1 MMDTILEVRY
11 LAIKWSDQN
20 TAIKI
25 DESIDSIPIERL
37 GLDKFF
43 MQSVAFTKVYYYLGF
58 CLKDDVKHTP
68 YFISDNKRQ
77 ELISFKSPQTNKVWW
92 IQSSGWD
99 SKKKCHLSE
108 VYRTAGY
115 LNLVIQ
121 NSEVIIQNNY
131 IDFTAEELEHYLSD
145 FKNDLWMLVVDKN
158 NPVTANLNW
167 GAPSFFNE
175 KLISLFKDFAEHC
188 EELIKQ
194 PNMYL
199 SERLKTLPI
208 KKVKPVPKTF
218 REVLVNPVRKTAV
231 SRDFYE
237 SYDTPENRY
246 IFYCASRLFYLLKSF
261 QRLSE
266 SQINL
271 FNIKLEKEFRWQ
283 NKLSNIDEKR
293 VNKDVLEYEI
303 KTLNRSLDE
312 LENLKTKQIPP
323 SKTVK
328 ITLGQRYTYPG
339 QPDHT
344 FFIESINGVPKS
356 EFKKEWNLDSVLI
369 SFDQLVRNSKFD
381 INLFEKNVSSF
392 SFWGEFDPPEPQ
404 QFLTGRRYRRY
415 IIEELIFLD
424 FDISTTDLAKEK
436 NRLVQRHQELE
447 AKGWV
452 EPLSSNEKKYNK
464 KELNTISRKIDVLS
478 KARSDVE
485 SFKLSL
491 PFVINRFKKVIKTL
505 ETFKVKKSSSFPNSM
520 VFIQN
525 PIYAGCKSLFK
536 EIINSN
542 NLDSGLLNAMMQID
556 EISLVNTS
564 NLYERWCL
572 VQIIKTLKDEYN
584 FIPQQRWKEI
594 LVKSILNSKNVKNV
608 ELIFKSQSGAQEIK
622 LTYEKVL
629 PSGKRPDFVLDLYF
643 ENDTEFNTPK
653 RRLVLDAKLK
663 DFRQTGHDKLINQL
677 YFPLDGTDNNKPVY
691 ERHKNYSEDY
701 TNQVFIIHPKPRV
714 IEYPTSP
721 LGWGYYCDYG
731 QSGKRDFK
739 YGGIFLSPSFEHPHS
754 IDNLKRL
761 IGLYL
766 QRYFVEP
773 IEDISDRGFK
783 WKYLFCISC
792 GNQAAEDFKL
802 IESKTGTSIH
812 RNTKWET
819 TCLKC
824 NHFTLLTLCYEC
836 RKPNQPIFKNG
847 FKWTYN
853 SPRAEEIS
861 NLVCS
866 NCESFL

>member
-1 MMDTILEVRY
+1 MDTILEVRY
-11 LAIKWSDQN
+11 LAIKWSDED

-25 DESIDSIPIERL
+25 DESRDIIPIEKISSN
-37 GLDKFF
+37 KFF

-58 CLKDDVKHTP
+58 YLKDDVKHIP
-68 YFISDNKRQ
+68 YFITDGKRK
-77 ELISFKSPQTNKVWW
+77 ELTPFRSPQTNKVWW

-121 NSEVIIQNNY
+121 NSEVVIQNNY

-145 FKNDLWMLVVDKN
+145 FKNDLWMLILDKN
-158 NPVTANLNW
+158 NPVTANLSR
-167 GAPSFFNE
+167 GVPSFFND
-175 KLISLFKDFAEHC
+175 KIISLLKEFIEHC
-188 EELIKQ
+188 EELLKQ
-194 PNMYL
+194 PNMHL
-199 SERLKTLPI
+199 SERLNTLPI
-208 KKVKPVPKTF
+208 KKVKPVPRTF
-218 REVLVNPVRKTAV
+218 REVLVNPIRKTAA

-246 IFYCASRLFYLLKSF
+246 IFYCVSRVFYLLKSF

-266 SQINL
+266 SQISL
-271 FNIKLEKEFRWQ
+271 FNMKLEKELRWYE
-283 NKLSNIDEKR
+283 KLSTIEKKT
-293 VNKDVLEYEI
+293 VNKDVLKYEI
-303 KTLNRSLDE
+303 STLKKSLNN
-312 LENLKTKQIPP
+312 LESLKIKQITQP
-323 SKTVK
+323 KIVK

-344 FFIESINGVPKS
+344 FFIESINEVHKPG
-356 EFKKEWNLDSVLI
+356 FKKKWNLDSILI
-369 SFDQLVRNSKFD
+369 TFDELVKNSKFD
-381 INLFEKNVSSF
+381 IKLFEKNVKSF
-392 SFWGEFDPPEPQ
+392 SVSGEFDWSETKT
-404 QFLTGRRYRRY
+404 FRSGKKYRLCL
-415 IIEELIFLD
+415 IEELNFLD
-424 FDISTTDLAKEK
+424 FDISKTKLVEEK
-436 NRLVQRHQELE
+436 NRLERKYEELE
-447 AKGWV
+447 AKGWR
-452 EPLSSNEKKYNK
+452 ESLSKNEQDYKD
-464 KELNTISRKIDVLS
+464 KELKVISKKIDAFS
-478 KARSDVE
+478 KAKSDVE
-485 SFKLSL
+485 DFSKSL
-491 PFVINRFKKVIKTL
+491 PFVITRFKNVIKTL
-505 ETFKVKKSSSFPNSM
+505 EAYKVQKRSSFPNSM

-525 PIYAGCKSLFK
+525 PVYAGCRTLFK

-572 VQIIKTLKDEYN
+572 VQIIKTLKNEYN
-584 FIPQQRWKEI
+584 FIPQQKWQEI
-594 LVKSILNSKNVKNV
+594 LVKSILSSKNVRNV
-608 ELIFKSQSGAQEIK
+608 ELIFKSQTGVQEIK

-629 PSGKRPDFVLDLYF
+629 SSGKRPDFVLDLYL
-643 ENDTEFNTPK
+643 ENDADFNTPK

-663 DFRQTGHDKLINQL
+663 DFRQIGHDKLINQL
-677 YFPLDGTDNNKPVY
+677 YFPLDDTDTNIPSY
-691 ERHKNYSEDY
+691 ERHKNYSENY

-714 IEYPTSP
+714 IENPTSP
-721 LGWGYYCDYG
+721 LGWGRYCDYG
-731 QSGKRDFK
+731 QSNKRDFQ

-773 IEDISDRGFK
+773 CGDVGDKGFN

-792 GNQAAEDFKL
+792 GNQTAEDFKL
-802 IESKTGTSIH
+802 IKKKTGASND

-836 RKPNQPIFKNG
+836 RNPNQPILKNG

-866 NCESFL
+866 NCENFL